1 MVNKIY
7 CEQDYQGESALFKFY
22 YHDSMENEPKNIF
35 TIVVSPKIITDEGKN
50 ITNKTP
56 IVLAENYDNTFV
68 LQENDADLLN
78 SLNITTEAL
87 MDYFSLVY

>member
-1 MVNKIY
+1 MN
-7 CEQDYQGESALFKFY
+7 
-22 YHDSMENEPKNIF
+22 NEH
-35 TIVVSPKIITDEGKN
+35 KN